1 MSHDLCVVEGYQR
14 IIRKKRREIDIRLA
28 VSQSEN
34 EVRYQVMFP
43 LSIQVNSS
51 SSGQGVA
58 VKGEELLLDL
68 LHMGLELLIPLVTNL
83 GRLNSL

>member
-1 MSHDLCVVEGYQR
+1 
-14 IIRKKRREIDIRLA
+14 
-28 VSQSEN
+28 
-34 EVRYQVMFP
+34 MFP